1 MFQAISDRLEI
12 VVLLHITKIHKASLW
27 LYDHDQ
33 NIQNCGRGLRKLGQ
47 RFPALFIEDQ
57 LRVHVRG
64 LGPKFPS
71 RSTVRTESE
80 RSVPTVVLVHP
91 DDLQMLSLRTTQA

>member
-1 MFQAISDRLEI
+1 MTF
-12 VVLLHITKIHKASLW
+12 
-27 LYDHDQ
+27 YDHDQ

-80 RSVPTVVLVHP
+80 RSPNGVYRPCNTGIDALDIFNLTEQHVHDMYP
-91 DDLQMLSLRTTQA
+91 MNMLIGR